1 MSSSF
6 HQKTKKLDPLGHA
19 AVEGVFGIEKQEK
32 KIASAQAAQD
42 AELAQ
47 RKLSDEAL
55 QDKMRVA
62 QVGERRQQA
71 GAAASAAGA
80 TRVRSDADLLG
91 FSGGAKRRASSRVL
105 LGE

>member
-6 HQKTKKLDPLGHA
+6 HQSTKKFDPLGHA

-32 KIASAQAAQD
+32 KIASAKAAQD

-47 RKLSDEAL
+47 RKLTDEAL
-55 QDKMRVA
+55 QDKMRVT

-91 FSGGAKRRASSRVL
+91 YAGGAKKRASSRVL

>member
-6 HQKTKKLDPLGHA
+6 HQSTKKFDPLGHA
-19 AVEGVFGIEKQEK
+19 AVEGVFGIEKQDK
-32 KIASAQAAQD
+32 KVKAAQAAQD

-47 RKLSDEAL
+47 RKLTDEAL
-55 QDKMRVA
+55 QEKMRVT
-62 QVGERRQQA
+62 QVGERRQAA

-91 FSGGAKRRASSRVL
+91 YAGGAKKRASSRVL

>member
-6 HQKTKKLDPLGHA
+6 HNKMKGIDPLGRA

-32 KIASAQAAQD
+32 KIASAKAAQD

-55 QDKMRVA
+55 QDKMRVT

-80 TRVRSDADLLG
+80 TRVRSDANLLG
-91 FSGGAKRRASSRVL
+91 FSGGPKKRQSSRVL

>member
-1 MSSSF
+1 VSSSF
-6 HQKTKKLDPLGHA
+6 HSKTKGFDPLGHA

-32 KIASAQAAQD
+32 KIAAAQAAQD

-47 RKLSDEAL
+47 RKLSDAAL
-55 QDKMRVA
+55 QEKMRVT

-91 FSGGAKRRASSRVL
+91 YAGGPKKRQSSRVL

>member
-6 HQKTKKLDPLGHA
+6 HKLTKKIDPLGHA

-32 KIASAQAAQD
+32 KIAAAKAAQD
-42 AELAQ
+42 AEFAQ
-47 RKLSDEAL
+47 RKLTDEAL
-55 QDKMRVA
+55 QEKMRVT

-91 FSGGAKRRASSRVL
+91 FSGGPKKRQSSRVL

>member
-1 MSSSF
+1 V
-6 HQKTKKLDPLGHA
+6 T
-19 AVEGVFGIEKQEK
+19 
-32 KIASAQAAQD
+32 
-42 AELAQ
+42 
-47 RKLSDEAL
+47 
-55 QDKMRVA
+55 

-91 FSGGAKRRASSRVL
+91 YAGGPKKRQSSRVL